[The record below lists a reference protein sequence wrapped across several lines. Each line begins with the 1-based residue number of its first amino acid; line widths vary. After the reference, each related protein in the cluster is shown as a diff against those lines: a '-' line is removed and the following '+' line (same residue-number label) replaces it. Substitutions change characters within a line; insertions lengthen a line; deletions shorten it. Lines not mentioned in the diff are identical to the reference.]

1 MKEGYHLK
9 KYVING
15 GKPLYGTVNIA
26 GMKNSAVG
34 ILPATILVEGVCRIE
49 NVPNISDVLLW
60 GDILSSLGARVTYL
74 NASTIEVDTTTLHCE
89 EPPYEMMRRMRASY
103 YIIGAMLG
111 RYGWARAG
119 MPGGCDFGGRPIDR
133 HIKGFEAL
141 GATVRVENGIICATT
156 DGGIKSGN
164 IFFDENSV
172 GATINVMLAA
182 VRAPGLTVIENA
194 SKEPHVV
201 DVANFLNSM
210 GAVIRGAG
218 TDVIKVRGVEKL
230 HGGTYSIIP
239 DQIEAGTFVAAVAA
253 TGGEIVI
260 NNIIPKHLECIITK
274 FEEMGVSIFEGDDF
288 LRVSRTGSLHKTN
301 IRAIPYPG
309 FPTDMQPL
317 AVAVLCLADGTSVV
331 TEGVYDNRFRYVDEL
346 ARMGAKIQVDG
357 RTAIITPVSEL
368 TGAPVCACDLRA
380 GVALVISGLA
390 ARGRTEVDG
399 ILHIERGYEDIVSK
413 LQKIGADIHILSTDD
428 SPAAHA
434 AG

>member
-1 MKEGYHLK
+1 M
-9 KYVING
+9 ING

-26 GMKNSAVG
+26 GMKNAAVG
-34 ILPATILVEGVCRIE
+34 IIPATILVEGVCHIE
-49 NVPNISDVLLW
+49 NVPKISDVSLW
-60 GDILSSLGARVTYL
+60 VDILSSLGARVTYL
-74 NASTIEVDTTTLHCE
+74 SDSTIEVDTTALRCE

-103 YIIGAMLG
+103 YLVGAMLG
-111 RYGWARAG
+111 RFGWARAG

-141 GATVRVENGIICATT
+141 GAHVRVENGIICATT
-156 DGGIKSGN
+156 DGGIRSGN
-164 IFFDENSV
+164 IYFDDNSV

-194 SKEPHVV
+194 AKEPHVV

-210 GAVIRGAG
+210 GAIIRGAG
-218 TDVIKVRGVEKL
+218 TDVIKVRGVPRL

-253 TGGEIVI
+253 AGGEVVI
-260 NNIIPKHLECIITK
+260 NNIIPKHLECITTK

-288 LRVSRTGSLHKTN
+288 LRVSRTGRLRRTN

-309 FPTDMQPL
+309 FPTDMQPQ
-317 AVAVLCLADGTSVV
+317 AVVALCLADGTSVV

-357 RTAIITPVSEL
+357 RTAIITPVAEL

-380 GVALVISGLA
+380 GVALIISALA
-390 ARGRTEVDG
+390 ARGKTEIDG

-413 LQKIGADIHILSTDD
+413 LQRLGADIQVVTTGGEPYARAI
-428 SPAAHA
+428 
-434 AG
+434 

>member
-1 MKEGYHLK
+1 MK

-26 GMKNSAVG
+26 GMKNAAVG

-49 NVPNISDVLLW
+49 NVPKISDVALW
-60 GDILSSLGARVTYL
+60 IDILCSMGARVTYL
-74 NASTIEVDTTTLHCE
+74 SDSTLEIDTSPLRCE

-103 YIIGAMLG
+103 YLVGAMLG

-141 GATVRVENGIICATT
+141 GARVRVENGIICATT
-156 DGGIKSGN
+156 DDGIKSGN
-164 IFFDENSV
+164 IYFDDNSV
-172 GATINVMLAA
+172 GATINVMLAS

-218 TDVIKVRGVEKL
+218 TDVIKVRGVPRL
-230 HGGTYSIIP
+230 HGGVYSIIP

-253 TGGEIVI
+253 AGGEIVI
-260 NNIIPKHLECIITK
+260 NNIIPKHLECITTK
-274 FEEMGVSIFEGDDF
+274 FEEMGVTIFEGDDY
-288 LRVSRTGSLHKTN
+288 LRVSRTGRLRRTN

-309 FPTDMQPL
+309 FPTDMQPQ

-357 RTAIITPVSEL
+357 RTAIITPVAEL

-380 GVALVISGLA
+380 GVALVISALA
-390 ARGRTEVDG
+390 ARGKTEIDG

-413 LQKIGADIHILSTDD
+413 LRRIGADIRIVTTDGE
-428 SPAAHA
+428 PFARAI
-434 AG
+434 